1 MPHTKYGGW
10 GRNMKYG
17 KKSGG
22 SGVIVI
28 FTVLAALVLCV
39 ALMKEVAKSSGAA
52 KGYGWSRFKE
62 NTDAR

>member
-22 SGVIVI
+22 SNVIVI
-28 FTVLAALVLCV
+28 FAVLAALVLCI
-39 ALMKEVAKSSGAA
+39 ALMKEVAKSSGVA
-52 KGYGWSRFKE
+52 KTYGWSRFKE
-62 NTDAR
+62 NTND